1 MGLISSEVANYFRGL
16 SAGNLA
22 RTADH
27 ILLAGMQIPGYGPTK
42 CRQVMD
48 NCKSLDN
55 LFAMPS
61 VMVFGIVALTRPAQQ
76 HLKNFLDDPDARH
89 LLANLLQRRMHLKKG
104 PEPDMGG
111 FKLKPVLDQIVGYQ
125 IRGRAPAFIYDRWTK
140 GIGLKDS
147 IIKRN
152 LYATTMSDKTHWELV
167 RAMVPTERQ
176 ALANSVCPHRGAFSH
191 A

>member
-1 MGLISSEVANYFRGL
+1 MGLITNEVVNYFRGL
-16 SAGNLA
+16 SAGNLS
-22 RTADH
+22 RTSDH
-27 ILLAGMQIPGYGPTK
+27 MLMAGMQIPGYGPTK
-42 CRQVMD
+42 CLQVMD

-61 VMVFGIVALTRPAQQ
+61 VMVFGIIALTKPAQQ
-76 HLKNFLDDPDARH
+76 HLKDFLDDPDARH
-89 LLANLLQRRMHLKKG
+89 LLANLLQRRMHLKNT

-125 IRGRAPAFIYDRWTK
+125 LRGRAPSFIYDRWMK
-140 GIGLKDS
+140 GISLKDS

-152 LYATTMSDKTHWELV
+152 LYASTMSEKTHWELV

-176 ALANSVCPHRGAFSH
+176 ALANSVCQHRVAFSH